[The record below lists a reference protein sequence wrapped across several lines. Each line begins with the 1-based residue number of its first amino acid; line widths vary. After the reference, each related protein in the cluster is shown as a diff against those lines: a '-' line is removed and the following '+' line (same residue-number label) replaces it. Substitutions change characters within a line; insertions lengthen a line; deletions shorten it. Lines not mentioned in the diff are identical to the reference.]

1 MASDKDTESSSQNT
15 ASLPDDTEVQ
25 RNLVADF
32 EGVVY
37 SGDSGDGE
45 PRCGVQAGQRIMP
58 GPRPQCND
66 EDTKDTVSPDTL
78 RDPNIINP
86 GEALGENAALDSDS
100 GCEGDSVYDDDVD
113 LDRGTPDP
121 GCEGE
126 NTSSADIHFTPD
138 LLATLYTPYPYM
150 DCPYEMRPDEWI
162 HEDYPGIY
170 EGGQGPTAGALNA
183 ASMVLGAFRRF
194 VTPQLLGWID
204 EETNT
209 YFYENLD
216 ARVETQYVKQQAR

>member
-1 MASDKDTESSSQNT
+1 MTLK
-15 ASLPDDTEVQ
+15 

-45 PRCGVQAGQRIMP
+45 PRCGVQAGQRIIP
-58 GPRPQCND
+58 GPRPQRND
-66 EDTKDTVSPDTL
+66 EETKEMTRYEIRTSLILEKLLVNMQPLIPIAGAKEILYTMMMSILT
-78 RDPNIINP
+78 
-86 GEALGENAALDSDS
+86 GEPLTQGVDLMPLLVPTTALDAMQNY
-100 GCEGDSVYDDDVD
+100 GWTE
-113 LDRGTPDP
+113 PQ
-121 GCEGE
+121 
-126 NTSSADIHFTPD
+126 
-138 LLATLYTPYPYM
+138 LYTPYPYM

>member
-1 MASDKDTESSSQNT
+1 MISIHSN
-15 ASLPDDTEVQ
+15 
-25 RNLVADF
+25 NLNVYF
-32 EGVVY
+32 IVV
-37 SGDSGDGE
+37 S
-45 PRCGVQAGQRIMP
+45 
-58 GPRPQCND
+58 
-66 EDTKDTVSPDTL
+66 DTL

-86 GEALGENAALDSDS
+86 GEALGEYAALDSDS

-138 LLATLYTPYPYM
+138 LLATVGGFDAVARGAVPTTALDAMQNYGWTEPQLYTPYPYM
-150 DCPYEMRPDEWI
+150 DCPYEMGPDEWI